1 MQTAL
6 APFVTGD
13 LSAFEALALKVD
25 DPRPHPEEDALGQ
38 AGEAI
43 LNEMLDLVAGTALE
57 DFQPTI
63 LEGLIGGF
71 HSALERIRRD
81 ADRARDDARRLIRD
95 FDGSEVGDNELQ
107 EATQRFTA
115 ADVAVMALEI
125 VRDAAASNYTIH
137 TGEVWTPWRG
147 SVRPSRATA
156 AMVDAKDALRAHRQ
170 RGARE
175 LEPGAA
181 VVAFRGA
188 PQAVGATDAN
198 RIFDAL
204 NWALAEHPDM
214 TLATCGAPGAE
225 KLALRWA
232 AQKKVRV
239 ILARPDFERHRN
251 AAPFKANDALVAFDP
266 VLVLTLPASLDPE
279 RELQAR
285 ASGVV
290 LNLGQKAQEAGLRH
304 IRITAR

>member
-6 APFVTGD
+6 SPFVTGD

-25 DPRPHPEEDALGQ
+25 DPRPHPEELALGQ

-95 FDGSEVGDNELQ
+95 FDGSEVADNELQ

-125 VRDAAASNYTIH
+125 VRDAAAANYTIQ

-156 AMVDAKDALRAHRQ
+156 AMVDAKDALRSHRQ
-170 RGARE
+170 KGARE
-175 LEPGAA
+175 LDPGAT

-188 PQAVGATDAN
+188 PQAVGVADAN

-204 NWALAEHPDM
+204 NWALGEHPEM
-214 TLATCGAPGAE
+214 TLATCAAPGAE

-251 AAPFKANDALVAFDP
+251 AAPFKANDALLAFDP
-266 VLVLTLPASLDPE
+266 VLVFTLPGSLDPE
-279 RELQAR
+279 RDPQAR
-285 ASGVV
+285 LSGVV
-290 LNLGQKAQEAGLRH
+290 LNLGQKAEEAGLRH
-304 IRITAR
+304 IRISAR

>member
-1 MQTAL
+1 MPS
-6 APFVTGD
+6 APSPFITGD
-13 LSAFEALALKVD
+13 LTAFEALALKVD
-25 DPRPHPEEDALGQ
+25 DPRPHPEEAALGQ

-43 LNEMLDLVAGTALE
+43 LNEMLDLVADTALE
-57 DFQPTI
+57 DFQATI

-81 ADRARDDARRLIRD
+81 ADRSRDDARRLMRD
-95 FDGSEVGDNELQ
+95 FDGSEVGDTEIQ
-107 EATQRFTA
+107 DATRRFTA

-125 VRDAAASNYTIH
+125 VRDAAASTYTIQ

-156 AMVDAKDALRAHRQ
+156 AMIDAKDALRAHRRQ
-170 RGARE
+170 GHRDVD
-175 LEPGAA
+175 PGAV

-188 PQAVGATDAN
+188 PLAVGVADAN

-204 NWALAEHPDM
+204 NWALATHPDM
-214 TLATCGAPGAE
+214 TLATCAAPGSE

-239 ILARPDFERHRN
+239 ILARPDFDRHRN
-251 AAPFKANDALVAFDP
+251 AAPFKANDALLEFDP
-266 VLVLTLPASLDPE
+266 ALVFTLPASLDPE
-279 RELQAR
+279 RDPQAR
-285 ASGVV
+285 PSGVV
-290 LNLGQKAQEAGLRH
+290 LNLGQKAEDAGIRH
-304 IRITAR
+304 IRISAR